1 MKTVLC
7 YGDSLTWGMNA
18 ATWSRHAHEDLWP
31 TVVGQRLGPD
41 VLVINA
47 GLNGRTTIFDDHA
60 VAADRNGARVLPTV
74 LATFEP
80 IDAVVLM
87 LGSNDLK
94 TWISGSAV
102 AAAQGMKRLVELVR
116 TYSYLGQ
123 KAVPEVLLIAPPAV
137 LTLGPTSDFPLQS
150 PRTAEWPGL
159 APAYRRVAEELKI
172 AFFDAGTV
180 ASAEG
185 GGDGVHL
192 DARNSRAIGEA
203 VAPVIAGLLKLE
215 TTEAA

>member
-31 TVVGQRLGPD
+31 TVLGQRLGPD

-60 VAADRNGARVLPTV
+60 VAADRNGARLLPTV

-80 IDAVVLM
+80 IDAVILM

-102 AAAQGMKRLVELVR
+102 ATALGMKRLVETVR
-116 TYSYLGQ
+116 SYPYLGQ
-123 KAVPEVLLIAPPAV
+123 RPVPEVLLVSPPAV
-137 LTLGPTSDFPLQS
+137 LTLGPTPAAPLQS
-150 PRTAEWPGL
+150 PRTAEWSGL
-159 APAYRRVAEELKI
+159 APAYRRVAEELGT
-172 AFFDAGTV
+172 AFFDAATV

-192 DARNSRAIGEA
+192 NAANTRALGEA
-203 VAPVIAGLLKLE
+203 LAPVVAALLKVE
-215 TTEAA
+215 VTEAG